1 MLSPFIRA
9 KRVYM
14 ADARELKDLVSQKRQ
29 SPRKTKP
36 MKKGRIP
43 IMALMTTGRAT
54 AKVRFMKVYYE
65 TLSM

>member
-1 MLSPFIRA
+1 
-9 KRVYM
+9 M

-43 IMALMTTGRAT
+43 IMALMTTGMAT
-54 AKVRFMKVYYE
+54 AKVRLMKVYYE

>member
-9 KRVYM
+9 NSVYM
-14 ADARELKDLVSQKRQ
+14 AEAGELKDLVSQKRH

-36 MKKGRIP
+36 MKKGRMP
-43 IMALMTTGRAT
+43 IMALMTTGMAT
-54 AKVRFMKVYYE
+54 AKVRLMKVYYD